1 MELSL
6 RQLEANRFDPL
17 NADRRFIA
25 SVPKFR
31 ETVEEYRM
39 TMSLEGS
46 SRKSLKEMDQFVGDF
61 RKYFQETKVEGD
73 FPDPAEFRDFTTE
86 ELSWETLTSAERVD
100 TKLRQASLLIQQAN
114 VSNVVNI
121 KAMLFLR
128 GLDSELPPS
137 PSPDLETE
145 GHPRL
150 VLRENLS
157 LRSKPR
163 ARPFVVALESLV
175 RIRDRESHLIDEL
188 GNARHLGNRILSTVS
203 VMRW

>member
-1 MELSL
+1 MRSSLTVLLFVAIFPVKAFSQDYEDSRARLIRETRETFVREQMELSL

-128 GLDSELPPS
+128 GLDSELR
-137 PSPDLETE
+137 
-145 GHPRL
+145 RL
-150 VLRENLS
+150 HLLI
-157 LRSKPR
+157 SKLKVIP
-163 ARPFVVALESLV
+163 
-175 RIRDRESHLIDEL
+175 
-188 GNARHLGNRILSTVS
+188 G
-203 VMRW
+203 